1 MNLGRRSQ
9 GRYAEPPSPV
19 PSPKHQEP
27 DPENHIVKNLGGDG
41 FLGIFREFDQINK
54 VIGSLSSELMNIISI
69 QKY

>member
-27 DPENHIVKNLGGDG
+27 DPENHIVKYQGWDG
-41 FLGIFREFDQINK
+41 YLGIFREFDQINK